1 LTRVAM
7 AACDDTASEKDE
19 GRAGLPG
26 VVMVP
31 LEEVTMWV
39 RDPGTG
45 ASTHAHYDEL
55 SEFIVF
61 NCQPVS
67 SGSDVYTA
75 ISENLPW
82 DAMPLN
88 KVARGLVLPKKP
100 ADHGDVAYGVV
111 CRADKRLSN
120 EDHVIDAAKAHELLT
135 AEGMDATRELVRLS
149 VAELDPLGY
158 AAHNAALLV
167 NAGYLKRS
175 LRIDLAW
182 SAIILF
188 IQDKTRRGKALPSSF
203 FSFMVDP
210 GPVDISRDLHGLAEP
225 FERPFEVMSLW
236 CFSVRRAMDKYD
248 IAPPARPD
256 FGRVIYNKAVRLH
269 LEDVGVLP
277 RCPIQKPNR
286 SLPTGVDGGIDEAK
300 IISDWETDT
309 CAKDCGSREEAAA
322 FYEEAMTFLQL
333 LAQSQFAKSFRGNLP
348 EMRRMYAD
356 EFPELCQQTSGGASI
371 ESFPAHVIRA
381 WKRMPLPDQAG
392 FVELL
397 GMQVRTHKFMGG
409 ALDDTFLRRLNY
421 EIRRGLTADMY
432 DGWARVFQLRNKEEN
447 MTLLKMV
454 VQMSYMMLFLE
465 EYRGEGNE
473 VYAERAQI
481 TRDATRRLR
490 EVCETDIINPNVA
503 QSDLELNPIFL

>member
-1 LTRVAM
+1 
-7 AACDDTASEKDE
+7 
-19 GRAGLPG
+19 
-26 VVMVP
+26 
-31 LEEVTMWV
+31 
-39 RDPGTG
+39 
-45 ASTHAHYDEL
+45 
-55 SEFIVF
+55 
-61 NCQPVS
+61 
-67 SGSDVYTA
+67 
-75 ISENLPW
+75 
-82 DAMPLN
+82 
-88 KVARGLVLPKKP
+88 
-100 ADHGDVAYGVV
+100 
-111 CRADKRLSN
+111 
-120 EDHVIDAAKAHELLT
+120 
-135 AEGMDATRELVRLS
+135 
-149 VAELDPLGY
+149 
-158 AAHNAALLV
+158 
-167 NAGYLKRS
+167 
-175 LRIDLAW
+175 
-182 SAIILF
+182 
-188 IQDKTRRGKALPSSF
+188 
-203 FSFMVDP
+203 
-210 GPVDISRDLHGLAEP
+210 
-225 FERPFEVMSLW
+225 
-236 CFSVRRAMDKYD
+236 
-248 IAPPARPD
+248 
-256 FGRVIYNKAVRLH
+256 
-269 LEDVGVLP
+269 
-277 RCPIQKPNR
+277 
-286 SLPTGVDGGIDEAK
+286 
-300 IISDWETDT
+300 
-309 CAKDCGSREEAAA
+309 
-322 FYEEAMTFLQL
+322 MTFLQL
-333 LAQSQFAKSFRGNLP
+333 LAQSQFAKSFRGNGP